1 MTCVRYPTGADRL
14 PSHPRRQGAV
24 SEFGVVS
31 AQRPSCV
38 RHRQTPRATF
48 GAGACVS
55 RLVIIEGLIGVGKT
69 TLCRILERE
78 WGARLVLEPADDN
91 PFLAQFYG
99 DPERFALPAQMFYLA
114 TRYAQQQ
121 GIRQADLFAPFTV
134 SDYLYAKDRLFAE
147 MTLQGHELA
156 LYNTF
161 AGLLPDPPPR
171 PDLVVFLDA
180 DTEIIRS
187 RIARRGIPAEQ
198 IIPARYLNE
207 LRDRYFRLWD
217 TYTDTPI
224 HVIRTDEL
232 DYVSSVEDRER
243 LLGIIWG
250 WLVGQP
256 QPGAPP
262 RYGLA
267 SAQPSLFGV

>member
-1 MTCVRYPTGADRL
+1 
-14 PSHPRRQGAV
+14 
-24 SEFGVVS
+24 
-31 AQRPSCV
+31 
-38 RHRQTPRATF
+38 
-48 GAGACVS
+48 VS
-55 RLVIIEGLIGVGKT
+55 RLVVIEGLIGVGKT

-91 PFLAQFYG
+91 PFLAQFYS
-99 DPERFALPAQMFYLA
+99 DPLRFALPAQMFYLA

-121 GIRQADLFAPFTV
+121 AMRQADLFAPFTV

-147 MTLQGHELA
+147 MTLEGHELA

-180 DTEIIRS
+180 DTDVIRN

-198 IIPARYLNE
+198 IIPARYLDD
-207 LRDRYFRLWD
+207 LRDRYYRLWD
-217 TYTDTPI
+217 SYGDAPI
-224 HVIRTDEL
+224 HVLRTDEI
-232 DYVSSVEDRER
+232 DYVSNPEDRAR
-243 LLGIIWG
+243 VLRMVWG

-256 QPGAPP
+256 EPCAPERYVP
-262 RYGLA
+262 RNPEG
-267 SAQPSLFGV
+267 AQPSLFGV